1 MTFGSTCCSS
11 QGKKLPENMMIT
23 LGDLRILYFN
33 TQSQKPRNPETKSQ
47 IIPIRLA
54 PGLVQFH
61 PTNWKVST
69 CFHLFD
75 PSIRLN
81 LQPLSGKLVEITSQN
96 GNLQVGHIQVRN
108 II

>member
-47 IIPIRLA
+47 IILIRLA
-54 PGLVQFH
+54 PRVGAVSPNQLEGLHMFPPVRPINSPKP
-61 PTNWKVST
+61 PT
-69 CFHLFD
+69 
-75 PSIRLN
+75 
-81 LQPLSGKLVEITSQN
+81 PLG
-96 GNLQVGHIQVRN
+96 
-108 II
+108 